1 MLTQKHP
8 QKSPSAEITHL
19 NDLLDEALKGTFPAS
34 DPIAIDVELE
44 QPGRGIAVTPVLRAP
59 LRGLLRPRKR

>member
-1 MLTQKHP
+1 M
-8 QKSPSAEITHL
+8 